1 MSTILY
7 IQASPLPER
16 SYSTT
21 VADAFVRAYREL
33 HPRDMVMVKNL
44 FDVDLPSFDGLKLTS
59 KYAILHGQAP
69 NEEQRASWRAVEA
82 IIEEFLSADKYVM
95 AVPMWNFG
103 IPYRLK
109 HYLDLL
115 VQPTYTFSFSPQSGY
130 KGLVTG
136 RPILVVYARGGEY
149 LPGTGAEA
157 LDFQKPYM
165 ERILGF
171 IGFED
176 IRSLVVE
183 PTLMGGADTAGR
195 KRQEAIETARR
206 MAEQF

>member
-16 SYSTT
+16 SYSTA
-21 VADAFVRAYREL
+21 VADAFIRAYREL
-33 HPRDMVMVKNL
+33 HPRDRVTEKNL
-44 FDVDLPSFDGLKLTS
+44 FEVDLPSFDGLKLTS
-59 KYAILHGQAP
+59 KYAILHGQTP
-69 NEEQRASWRAVEA
+69 SEEQRASWQAVEA
-82 IIEEFLSADKYVM
+82 VIGEFISADKYVM

-115 VQPTYTFSFSPQSGY
+115 VQPTYTFSYSPQSGY
-130 KGLVTG
+130 KGLVAG

-149 LPGTGAEA
+149 PPGSGGEA
-157 LDFQKPYM
+157 LDFQKPYI
-165 ERILGF
+165 ERILRF

-183 PTLMGGADTAGR
+183 PTLMGGPDTAVR
-195 KRQEAIETARR
+195 KKQEAIETARR